1 MFGFDKVI
9 VDVFD
14 FDIGFVVAAVAAM
27 DDFVAE
33 FDCDIVVDYI
43 CVVAVA
49 AVVVV
54 AVVVDVDVVASVVVA
69 AAAAVA
75 NYHVWH
81 GRHQNHPSY
90 KTFPDLLQVLP
101 LGSLN

>member
-54 AVVVDVDVVASVVVA
+54 AVVADVDVVASVVVA

-75 NYHVWH
+75 NYYVWH

-90 KTFPDLLQVLP
+90 KTFPDLLQVLL